1 MNDFEKALCEIL
13 NGNTY
18 FDKLSFVGRSCYGQL
33 NDRIRARM
41 EFATLGHS
49 EHYEALRVTIL
60 DRSEG
65 KIDVC
70 ALRFAE
76 IWGKKKVTNPNFSE
90 GIYPHFWND
99 GGEAD
104 WYVYHPSRA
113 DNKVLCQQLND
124 YLAVFEPSYR
134 PAQAQVK
141 IEPELSM

>member
-1 MNDFEKALCEIL
+1 
-13 NGNTY
+13 
-18 FDKLSFVGRSCYGQL
+18 
-33 NDRIRARM
+33 M

-70 ALRFAE
+70 ALRFAKA
-76 IWGKKKVTNPNFSE
+76 WGKKKVTNPNFSE
-90 GIYPHFWND
+90 GIYAHFWND
-99 GGEAD
+99 GSEAD

-124 YLAVFEPSYR
+124 YITVFEPSYGQE
-134 PAQAQVK
+134 QAK
-141 IEPELSM
+141 AEPEMSM